1 MDLRWY
7 VAQKDREIRTL
18 IYLRTIISGDS
29 SVNIEI
35 KYLYLIYWNFL
46 NRYGDFRV

>member
-7 VAQKDREIRTL
+7 LAQKDGEICTL

-35 KYLYLIYWNFL
+35 KYLYLIY
-46 NRYGDFRV
+46 